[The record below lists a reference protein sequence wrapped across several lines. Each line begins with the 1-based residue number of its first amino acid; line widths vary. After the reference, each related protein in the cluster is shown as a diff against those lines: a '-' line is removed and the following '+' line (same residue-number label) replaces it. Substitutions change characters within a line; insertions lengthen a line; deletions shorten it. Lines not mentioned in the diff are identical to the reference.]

1 MATRAKFSAT
11 PIFDI
16 IFFTSYQ
23 YYDCVY
29 GMDMTFP
36 IFWHIAISHA
46 FRTSVIMVIY
56 LLYSMISYWVLW
68 HIYLGAVILPQFFYN
83 STKSRIG
90 QDTGHFRRAATS
102 TGAGFLPYPEN
113 ISLYFLCPSMLF
125 ARANIFYGYK
135 IIIRSGCLPS

>member
-1 MATRAKFSAT
+1 MHGALTSLFFDHRFLSTR
-11 PIFDI
+11 
-16 IFFTSYQ
+16 SYLRYPWPHVPNFQQRQ
-23 YYDCVY
+23 Y
-29 GMDMTFP
+29 
-36 IFWHIAISHA
+36 WNIAISHA

-90 QDTGHFRRAATS
+90 QDTGHFCRAATS

>member
-1 MATRAKFSAT
+1 MPSHVYFLIVAFLSTR
-11 PIFDI
+11 
-16 IFFTSYQ
+16 SYLRYPWPHVPNFQQRQ
-23 YYDCVY
+23 YLN
-29 GMDMTFP
+29 
-36 IFWHIAISHA
+36 IAISHA